1 MSRRHTT
8 SLIAD
13 RTDAGRPCREG
24 CARWLSSRTPALGL
38 VLAAVM
44 AVAGV
49 WPVGGCSQQRT
60 VRQSDYVAPPRDVPG
75 FLRGTIGAETALRGT
90 EPILVS
96 GLGVVVGLNG
106 TGGGEIS
113 PAIARTLEREMAL
126 KGIGKASEGA
136 LAGVT
141 PEQLLRS
148 RNVAVVIVE
157 ARLAPGA
164 PKRSTFDVFV
174 RTLPGSSVTSLEG
187 GKLWTT
193 DLRIGPAA
201 VFSAQKTRKLA
212 EAGGAVFINP
222 FSDTGG
228 GASLST
234 VEGSRVAMTRTV
246 GRVLDGGVVT
256 EPLMLE
262 IVLDNPSHSRAR
274 SMVSAINTR
283 FPEGPG
289 DDGPTARGRA
299 GDSIAL
305 RIPSSY
311 RQNPGDFIETVR
323 FLRADQ
329 TFADAAALQYVRA
342 LKEQPGFSRELMW
355 CLVAI
360 GESARKHI
368 AELYDYP
375 ELAPRMAALEAG
387 ARLGDPRTV
396 RPLIEI
402 ARSAPVTGMRL
413 AAIDLLGRM
422 NYNPNV
428 NAELRELV
436 DARELEIRVAA
447 YEALSKLRDRA
458 LTRTVMAG
466 TEPRQP
472 KFVIEQV
479 PSTTPMI
486 YVTQQG
492 EPRIALFGGRSTDAD
507 GRMRIEPLKLER
519 PLLVAMWNDRLLMD
533 AGSSGDIRL
542 RFKDDRTGQTMET
555 VVPETLPEFVQFLAH
570 KPTPEDPRPG
580 LNLSYS
586 DVVGV
591 LFELSRREAV
601 AAAFATEED
610 RLRAQIFAA
619 ADNRIM
625 SERPEDSERVEDM
638 AVQVFRPV
646 ATPGGSTN
654 DSKPSAADDFRSRIV
669 PLTRPAKKSN

>member
-1 MSRRHTT
+1 MHLMPHPTVRTRSTRTA
-8 SLIAD
+8 LLPLLVAALVAWPIA
-13 RTDAGRPCREG
+13 
-24 CARWLSSRTPALGL
+24 
-38 VLAAVM
+38 
-44 AVAGV
+44 
-49 WPVGGCSQQRT
+49 GCSQPRR
-60 VRQSDYVAPPRDVPG
+60 VRPAEVVAPPRDVPA
-75 FLRGTIGAETALRGT
+75 FLRGTIGAETVLRGT

-106 TGGGEIS
+106 TGGGEIP

-126 KGIGKASEGA
+126 RGVGKAADGP

-164 PKRSTFDVFV
+164 PKGSNFDVFV

-187 GKLWTT
+187 GRLWTT

-201 VFSAQKTRKLA
+201 VFGAQKTRKLA

-228 GASLST
+228 GASLSA
-234 VEGSRVAMTRTV
+234 VEASRVVVTRTI
-246 GRVLDGGVVT
+246 GRVLNGGVVT
-256 EPLMLE
+256 DPLLLE
-262 IVLDNPSHSRAR
+262 IVLDNPSHARAR

-305 RIPSSY
+305 RIPQSF
-311 RQNPGDFIETVR
+311 RDNPLDFIETVR
-323 FLRADQ
+323 FLRADP
-329 TFADAAALQYVRA
+329 TFSDAAAIQYVRA
-342 LKEQPGFSRELMW
+342 LREQPGFARELMW

-360 GESARKHI
+360 GESARKHV

-396 RPLIEI
+396 APLIDVS
-402 ARSAPVTGMRL
+402 RTAPITGMRL

-428 NAELRELV
+428 NAELRRLV
-436 DARELEIRVAA
+436 DASELEIRAAA
-447 YEALSKLRDRA
+447 YDALSKLRDRS
-458 LTRTVMAG
+458 LVRTVVPSG
-466 TEPRQP
+466 EPRQP
-472 KFVIEQV
+472 KFIIEQV
-479 PSTTPMI
+479 PASTPLI
-486 YVTQQG
+486 YITQQG
-492 EPRIALFGGRSTDAD
+492 EPRIAIFGGRSVDPD
-507 GRMRIEPLKLER
+507 GRLRIEPVRLER
-519 PLLVAMWNDRLLMD
+519 PLLVTMWNDRLLLD
-533 AGSSGDIRL
+533 ADVSGDIRL
-542 RFKDDRTGQTMET
+542 RFKDDRTGQTTET
-555 VVPETLPEFVQFLAH
+555 VVPDNLTEFVQFLAH
-570 KPTPEDPRPG
+570 RSTPENPKPG

-610 RLRAQIFAA
+610 RLRAQIFEA
-619 ADNRIM
+619 ADNVLL
-625 SERPEDSERVEDM
+625 SDRPEDSQNAENL

-646 ATPGGSTN
+646 AAPANQDGRPTDGP
-654 DSKPSAADDFRSRIV
+654 AADDFRARIV
-669 PLTRPAKKSN
+669 PLSRPTKKAN